1 MERNYDEVISEMLIE
16 LDQIRKSR
24 EEADRRMEKFD
35 KRLELAIMRLVKS
48 EDRMED
54 FDKKLKLSIKDQKA
68 QSQVQ
73 AKANTYFLKQL
84 TQHAKLMDGIVKKNG
99 LKH

>member
-1 MERNYDEVISEMLIE
+1 MERNFDEIISEMLIE

-24 EEADRRMEKFD
+24 EEADKRMEKFD
-35 KRLELAIMRLVKS
+35 KRLDLAIKRLVKS
-48 EDRMED
+48 ENRMEG
-54 FDKKLKLSIKDQKA
+54 FDKKLELSIKDQKT

-73 AKANTYFLKQL
+73 AKANAYFLKQL
-84 TQHAKLMDGIVKKNG
+84 TQHARMMEGIVKKNG